1 MLVDIL
7 PININCFEI
16 IIKMG
21 KGIFS
26 KFERD
31 ELNKITAKSI
41 LEKLMNIRQSINV
54 EFTAR
59 RLIWEL
65 MQNAKDNANLC
76 NNEGEKVDVFI
87 ILEEDKFVFSHNKGY
102 FTNEHIR
109 GLIRKYSSSDKDR
122 DTEEQGNIYKTTGRF
137 GTGFMTTHLLSEK
150 VQVSSFYKN
159 ERGTFNQFDFGLD
172 RSGKNEKEIIQGI
185 NNAFDEAEESIQ
197 RSHDLLLTE
206 DFKTSFAYPLTV
218 LKKSLAETAL
228 HEVEIGIAYT
238 LINVP
243 EINTVSIDQDII
255 GTDIYK
261 VATVEH
267 LNYEGNS
274 FVVYRLIK
282 NERST
287 KSYFVTIKEA
297 ELRIIIPVSYLN
309 NTYYAMHLEKDI
321 PRLHLDFPMIGT
333 EELNLP
339 FVVNSP
345 LFEPTEPRDG
355 VSLMGD
361 DNDTS
366 KINCDILLRAVNLYQ
381 LFLSYIGSASNWNN
395 LYNLARIKLPKR
407 HNWIDEEWFKEN
419 VVLPIRSKLLYTPI
433 VDVESGE
440 RISIWDGEA
449 ECQVY
454 FPDAT
459 KDDFRNKIWQLS
471 KIMYPQFTPIKEH
484 IDKWN
489 EIIWKDCY
497 KFSILEL
504 SREIVRKENIT
515 SLADFLKGKENDAIN
530 FLNEYYSLL
539 NAEGV
544 HIKDIIADEY
554 EVIPN
559 QLGVFKKK
567 SELFVDKDIDEE
579 LKNACALITNDPR
592 EYLVYQ
598 GANTGNGILYT
609 PKKNDNLINEINN
622 IIKEGNNKN
631 ISSVCDYL
639 ASLFPAKN
647 IPQKRLSI
655 FEFSQKVYPDDF
667 SEKRSITNYDDNIWE
682 ESDKK
687 SIFYIVSK
695 IADYTNVEAACL
707 GLGFEK
713 QHFFKVWLNEFISFL
728 VKEKFD
734 NNLSREKNPIL
745 PNQNGSFYVK
755 DDLFLDAGDI
765 DEELKDISNEL
776 GHDFR
781 EELLDA
787 SIYLALPDNRVYN
800 IESVAKEIS
809 SLIKPIIRNVDKRK
823 EFKDTLRKFYLWM
836 DENKIKASKYFSDL
850 YETKFLFLE
859 DEDISSNIKKAT
871 ELDKIMKEYNI
882 ENMDELRTHLSQL
895 QTDTTTEES
904 RDPESEKVFIT
915 KEILA
920 SLGISTQDE
929 FEEAFKDPAI
939 SSRFFHTSTPSIE
952 MYDYVQELI
961 QRAKMNIIAH
971 LQQHDDYDCEDLE
984 DDTTDTGTIIVG
996 IKKKS
1001 IPIQIVARPSDNS
1014 EVIFYYS
1021 SEKDTLDN
1029 DDSELWVDNGK
1040 TAPHILTL
1048 GRILKSTGINR
1059 IPIKFD

>member
-1 MLVDIL
+1 MAD
-7 PININCFEI
+7 
-16 IIKMG
+16 
-21 KGIFS
+21 GIFS

-76 NNEGEKVDVFI
+76 NNNDEKVDVSI
-87 ILEEDKFVFSHNKGY
+87 VLEEDMFVFSHNKGY

-122 DTEEQGNIYKTTGRF
+122 DTEEKGNIYKTTGRF

-150 VQVSSFYKN
+150 VKICSFYKN
-159 ERGTFNQFDFGLD
+159 ERGTFNQFDFSLD
-172 RSGKNEKEIIQGI
+172 RSGKNEKEIIEGI
-185 NNAFDEAEESIQ
+185 NNAFDEAEESIKHSQ
-197 RSHDLLLTE
+197 DISLSE
-206 DFKTSFAYPLTV
+206 NFKTSFSYPLTER
-218 LKKSLAETAL
+218 KKSLAETAL
-228 HEVEIGIAYT
+228 NEVEIGIAYT

-243 EINTVSIDQDII
+243 EINSVSIDQEII
-255 GTDIYK
+255 GTDIYRIE
-261 VATVEH
+261 TFE
-267 LNYEGNS
+267 NIDYEGNN
-274 FVVYRLIK
+274 FCVYNLLK

-287 KSYFVTIKEA
+287 KSYFITIQEA
-297 ELRIIIPVSYLN
+297 DLRIIIPVSHQNDKYC
-309 NTYYAMHLEKDI
+309 AMPLEEDI

-366 KINCDILLRAVNLYQ
+366 KINCDILLHAVDLYQ
-381 LFLSYIGSASNWNN
+381 LFLSYVGRAANWSN
-395 LYNLARIKLPKR
+395 LYNLARIKPPKK
-407 HNWIDEEWFKEN
+407 HNWIDEDWFKEN
-419 VVLPIRSKLLYTPI
+419 VVSPIRLKLLYTPI

-440 RISIWDGEA
+440 RISIWDVED

-459 KDDFRNKIWQLS
+459 KDGFRNKIWQLS
-471 KIMYPQFTPIKEH
+471 KMMYPQFTPIKEH

-497 KFSILEL
+497 KFSISEL
-504 SREIVRKENIT
+504 SREIEKKENIS
-515 SLADFLKGKENDAIN
+515 SLADFLKGKEDDAID

-559 QLGVFKKK
+559 QLGAFKKK

-579 LKNACALITNDPR
+579 LKNACSLIMNDPR
-592 EYLVYQ
+592 EYLVYL

-622 IIKEGNNKN
+622 IIKEGDNEN
-631 ISSVCDYL
+631 ISAVCDYL
-639 ASLFPAKN
+639 ASLFPVKN

-655 FEFSQKVYPDDF
+655 FEFSKKVYPDDF
-667 SEKRSITNYDDNIWE
+667 SEKRLITNYDDKIWE

-687 SIFYIVSK
+687 STYYIVSS
-695 IADYTNVEAACL
+695 IADYKNVETAYQ
-707 GLGFEK
+707 GLGFEE
-713 QHFFKVWLNEFISFL
+713 QQSFMVWLNEFVSFL
-728 VKEKFD
+728 VKESFA
-734 NNLSREKNPIL
+734 NNLNREKNPIL
-745 PNQNGSFYVK
+745 PNQNGYFCVK

-776 GHDFR
+776 GRDFR
-781 EELLDA
+781 KELLDA
-787 SIYLALPDNRVYN
+787 SIYLILPENRVYN

-809 SLIKPIIRNVDKRK
+809 SLIKPIIRHVDKRK
-823 EFKDTLRKFYLWM
+823 EFKNTLRKFYLWM
-836 DENKIKASKYFSDL
+836 DENKSKASTYFSDL

-859 DEDISSNIKKAT
+859 DDDISSNIKKAT

-882 ENMDELRTHLSQL
+882 ENMDELRVHLSKL
-895 QTDTTTEES
+895 QADTPPEEA
-904 RDPESEKVFIT
+904 RDSESEKVFIT

-920 SLGISTQDE
+920 SLGISSQDE
-929 FEEAFKDPAI
+929 FDEAFKDPAI

-952 MYDYVQELI
+952 MYDYVQGLI
-961 QRAKMNIIAH
+961 QRAKTNIITH
-971 LQQHDDYDCEDLE
+971 LQQHDDYDCKDLE

-996 IKKKS
+996 IKKKN

-1029 DDSELWVDNGK
+1029 DDSELWVDNGI

>member
-197 RSHDLLLTE
+197 RSQDLLLTE

>member
-1 MLVDIL
+1 MAD
-7 PININCFEI
+7 
-16 IIKMG
+16 
-21 KGIFS
+21 GIFS

-76 NNEGEKVDVFI
+76 NNNDEKVDVSI
-87 ILEEDKFVFSHNKGY
+87 ALEEDQFVFSHNKGY

-122 DTEEQGNIYKTTGRF
+122 DTEEKGNIYKTTGRF

-150 VQVSSFYKN
+150 VKVSSFYKN

-172 RSGKNEKEIIQGI
+172 RSGKNEKDIIQGI
-185 NNAFDEAEESIQ
+185 NNAFDEAEESIGNSQ
-197 RSHDLLLTE
+197 DLSLSE
-206 DFKTSFAYPLTV
+206 DFKTSFIYPLTER
-218 LKKSLAETAL
+218 KKSLAETAL
-228 HEVEIGIAYT
+228 NEVEIGIAYT

-243 EINTVSIDQDII
+243 EINSVSIDQDII
-255 GTDIYK
+255 GIDVYK
-261 VATVEH
+261 IAPFEH
-267 LNYEGNS
+267 LNYDENS
-274 FVVYRLIK
+274 FAVYNLIK
-282 NERST
+282 NKRST
-287 KSYFVTIKEA
+287 EFYFITIQEA
-297 ELRIIIPVSYLN
+297 DLRIIIPVSHQN
-309 NTYYAMHLEKDI
+309 GKYYAMPLEKDI

-361 DNDTS
+361 DNETS
-366 KINCDILLRAVNLYQ
+366 KINCDILLRAVELYQ
-381 LFLSYIGSASNWNN
+381 LFLSYVGSAANWNN

-407 HNWIDEEWFKEN
+407 QNWIDDEWFKEN
-419 VVLPIRSKLLYTPI
+419 VVSPIRSKLLYTPI

-440 RISIWDGEA
+440 RISIWNEED

-459 KDDFRNKIWQLS
+459 KDDFRNRIWQLS
-471 KIMYPQFTPIKEH
+471 KMMYPQFTPIKEH

-497 KFSILEL
+497 KFSISEL
-504 SREIVRKENIT
+504 SREIERKETIT
-515 SLADFLKGKENDAIN
+515 GLADFLKRKEDDAID

-539 NAEGV
+539 NAEGA

-559 QLGVFKKK
+559 QLGAFKKK

-579 LKNACALITNDPR
+579 LKNACSLITNDPR
-592 EYLVYQ
+592 EYLVYL
-598 GANTGNGILYT
+598 GANTGSGILYT

-622 IIKEGNNKN
+622 IIKEGDNEN
-631 ISSVCDYL
+631 ISIVCDYL
-639 ASLFPAKN
+639 ASLFPVKN

-667 SEKRSITNYDDNIWE
+667 SEKRLITNYDDKIWE

-687 SIFYIVSK
+687 SIFYIVST
-695 IADYTNVEAACL
+695 IADYKNVETAYQ
-707 GLGFEK
+707 GLSFDGQQSFM
-713 QHFFKVWLNEFISFL
+713 QWLNDFVSFL
-728 VKEKFD
+728 VKENFA

-745 PNQNGSFYVK
+745 PNQNGSFCVK

-765 DEELKDISNEL
+765 DEELKDISDEL
-776 GHDFR
+776 GYDFR
-781 EELLDA
+781 EELLDT
-787 SIYLALPDNRVYN
+787 SIYLVLPENRVYN

-823 EFKDTLRKFYLWM
+823 EFKDTLKKFYLWM
-836 DENKIKASKYFSDL
+836 DENKIKASTYFSDL

-859 DEDISSNIKKAT
+859 DDDISSNMKKAI
-871 ELDKIMKEYNI
+871 ELDKIMEEYNI
-882 ENMDELRTHLSQL
+882 ENLNELRTQLSKL
-895 QTDTTTEES
+895 QTDTTAEEA
-904 RDPESEKVFIT
+904 RDSESEKIFIT

-920 SLGISTQDE
+920 SLGISSQEE

-952 MYDYVQELI
+952 MYDYVQGLI
-961 QRAKMNIIAH
+961 QRARKNIIAH

-996 IKKKS
+996 IKKKN

-1029 DDSELWVDNGK
+1029 DDSELWVDNGII
-1040 TAPHILTL
+1040 APHILTL

-1059 IPIKFD
+1059 IPIIFD